1 MKYTFSTLIEKYAL
15 SESNRSKHWGRI
27 VDKFSDCIEK
37 LENAGRGKHR
47 KCEIWFKPNKY
58 DTVNEYYAR
67 NKRFGETADDEYIYG
82 FELLAYPGHYKFGK
96 TRSWKHRRNSYF
108 GHNSVGRVLFVQ
120 RVCDS
125 GDVEKKMLQYVGKVM
140 TQEDFGF
147 EWFKTDKTFEEVSGV
162 ISDFVKELNS
172 Q

>member
-1 MKYTFSTLIEKYAL
+1 
-15 SESNRSKHWGRI
+15 
-27 VDKFSDCIEK
+27 
-37 LENAGRGKHR
+37 
-47 KCEIWFKPNKY
+47 
-58 DTVNEYYAR
+58 
-67 NKRFGETADDEYIYG
+67 
-82 FELLAYPGHYKFGK
+82 
-96 TRSWKHRRNSYF
+96 
-108 GHNSVGRVLFVQ
+108 VGRVLFVQ

-125 GDVEKKMLQYVGKVM
+125 GGVEKRLMQYVGKVM